1 MTLTILTSKVPPRPT
16 SYDLNIH
23 IHTDKDGNIM
33 REDGSDVQLSTREK
47 VNTAA
52 MTRPLKGR
60 PIAPLPGDNEKRIA
74 TSRAKT
80 KSKRKDNQKLGDNP
94 EVSFHQ
100 PADIIS
106 NCCIIIYNVL
116 FL

>member
-1 MTLTILTSKVPPRPT
+1 MTEV
-16 SYDLNIH
+16 
-23 IHTDKDGNIM
+23 
-33 REDGSDVQLSTREK
+33 GSNVQLSTKEK
-47 VNTAA
+47 VDTAA

-60 PIAPLPGDNEKRIA
+60 PPIPGDNEKRIA

-106 NCCIIIYNVL
+106 NCCIIVVYNVYL
-116 FL
+116 EVCCV

>member
-1 MTLTILTSKVPPRPT
+1 MTEV
-16 SYDLNIH
+16 
-23 IHTDKDGNIM
+23 
-33 REDGSDVQLSTREK
+33 GSDVQLSTREK
-47 VNTAA
+47 GNTAA

-60 PIAPLPGDNEKRIA
+60 PPLPGDNEKRIA

-106 NCCIIIYNVL
+106 NCCIIIYNLL